1 MKQTEGKL
9 EDDKKALKMM
19 LEDAEN
25 RCTKLELARR
35 SLEGDL
41 QRLKLVLTDK
51 ETENQVSPATGVE
64 NVCYILGTV
73 NVVIFAGGKF
83 HENVVKI
90 FHVGVIFTIFHI
102 FL

>member
-1 MKQTEGKL
+1 MQTAPVFIYFKCFMSLQDRIAKMKQTEGKL

-51 ETENQVSPATGVE
+51 ETENQVSTYATGVE
-64 NVCYILGTV
+64 NVCFGC
-73 NVVIFAGGKF
+73 
-83 HENVVKI
+83 
-90 FHVGVIFTIFHI
+90 
-102 FL
+102 